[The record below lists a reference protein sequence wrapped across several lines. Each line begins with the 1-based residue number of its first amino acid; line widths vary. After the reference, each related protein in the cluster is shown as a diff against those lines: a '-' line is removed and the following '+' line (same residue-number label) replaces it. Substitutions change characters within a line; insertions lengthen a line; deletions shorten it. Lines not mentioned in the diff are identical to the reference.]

1 MTVRSYAL
9 DGFCDASLKAY
20 AAVVY
25 LRFETET
32 NTYSHLLCSKT
43 QVAPLKKVTIP
54 RLELLSALLLARLIS
69 TITNALESEIE
80 LAKPTCHT
88 DSQVALCW
96 IKGVDKE
103 WKQFVQN
110 RLIEIRKLVPVD
122 HWRHCPGTQNPAD
135 VPSRGASTLELSEKL
150 GLWLNGSPI
159 VQAPAER
166 VESEDVTLTDECLA
180 KLKAGNREKL
190 TTNLLSCN
198 ETSVVISCQDYSN
211 LRRLLRV
218 TAY

>member
-1 MTVRSYAL
+1 MHWTDFVMC
-9 DGFCDASLKAY
+9 F
-20 AAVVY
+20 Y

-43 QVAPLKKVTIP
+43 RVAPLKKVTIP

-96 IKGVDKE
+96 IKWVDQE

-110 RLIEIRKLVPVD
+110 RVVEIRNFVPID
-122 HWRHCPGTQNPAD
+122 H
-135 VPSRGASTLELSEKL
+135 
-150 GLWLNGSPI
+150 
-159 VQAPAER
+159 
-166 VESEDVTLTDECLA
+166 
-180 KLKAGNREKL
+180 
-190 TTNLLSCN
+190 
-198 ETSVVISCQDYSN
+198 
-211 LRRLLRV
+211 
-218 TAY
+218 